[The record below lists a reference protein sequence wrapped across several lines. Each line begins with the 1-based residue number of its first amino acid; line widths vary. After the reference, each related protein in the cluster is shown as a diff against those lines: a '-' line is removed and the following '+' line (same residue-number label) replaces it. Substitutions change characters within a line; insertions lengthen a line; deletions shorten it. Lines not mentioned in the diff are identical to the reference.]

1 MYRAAEGAA
10 TPVPALRRQYAAME
24 IVLYPDPVLRRG
36 GAEVTVFDAD
46 LRELADAMFEAMY
59 RYDGVGLAAPQ
70 VGVEQ
75 KLLVLNPQ
83 GTIED
88 RSQELALVNPR
99 IVAKKGREWGQ
110 EGCLSFPG
118 IYADVERHQRI
129 TVVYQ
134 DLEGAEQ
141 ELRVDDF
148 LGRIVQHE
156 LDHLQGVLFID
167 RFTPA
172 EKIRVRARLQELE
185 DRYRARA

>member
-1 MYRAAEGAA
+1 
-10 TPVPALRRQYAAME
+10 ME

-36 GAEVTVFDAD
+36 GKEITAFDAD
-46 LRELADAMFEAMY
+46 LRELADAMCEAMY

-70 VGVEQ
+70 VGVEK
-75 KLLVLNPQ
+75 KLLVCNPA
-83 GTIED
+83 GSMED
-88 RSQELALVNPR
+88 RTRELVLVNPR

-118 IYADVERHQRI
+118 LYADVERHAKI

-141 ELRVDDF
+141 ELRIDDF
-148 LGRIVQHE
+148 MARIIQHE
-156 LDHLQGVLFID
+156 IDHLQGVLFID

-172 EKIRVRARLQELE
+172 EKIRVRAQLQELE